1 MPRPASVSGQ
11 NRAMSLK
18 VEELKLVGERLHYKR
33 LTGTGPEEGWISL
46 KVSGK
51 ELVVRK
57 DEDDTPPEDVGGPGD
72 AAGAVETDAALKSKL
87 EADSKAKKD
96 EGALLLY
103 CMKYKVLG
111 FPLDKPKLRILC
123 FHNAGSA
130 ESIYTGP
137 GTPFISWIKESK
149 QIELLAFDYPGR
161 DKLLKATKH
170 TSTETLAPDLLA
182 VAHEKLTDG
191 VPYLV
196 WGHSVGTWVGFE
208 FLMLCRKVGI
218 PMPLAAFFVTFPAPH
233 YPEAKRP
240 WRRNARLSDSQFQE
254 EVKAWDKEHFG
265 GAAKVVFEESWKDTW
280 EPMMRADFKLFDE
293 YKFRHAGAPKF
304 DFPLHCW
311 WCEGEHFIKPEMVQA
326 WKDWTAGP
334 FDYQEL
340 KGAGHLTA
348 FYKPDLKKAYFTKVT
363 DLMKNY
369 AGLHRCHASG
379 HADGAAMKDFGSI
392 RLLATGELTG
402 QRYGETP
409 YKLYESTDGLTR
421 EQREQAP
428 YFFVWLHGMD
438 NGPIA
443 PKNLQ
448 TMQARLQRRVI
459 FMAPQSPTA
468 KNELR
473 FDWGCCYY
481 KTQNKNQLGYVF
493 GSLHQEFLRDFS
505 QQIGFLASLFQAE
518 RTLVMG
524 YSMGGFGAFQVGGF
538 SPATFDAVVSVAGYG
553 LGTLEEGEGTPQPEA
568 RERFEQFLDQVA
580 TRLSDVPVVLALHAQ
595 KDGMS
600 SFTDVS
606 AIIDKVKESS
616 QQQGKN
622 NVVELYQVPD
632 GKADSD
638 KKGKKQHRRG
648 HHYFNYTLL
657 DGSSEDFF
665 WANLRR
671 FLAKAERRGELS
683 TVTVQSRRLPW
694 SGRGAGGMPSCPKC
708 EPEAAQDEEIEP
720 EFELEPDE
728 EEEQAGTWTKEEEED
743 PEQIPR
749 WSKLEDDP
757 EQEKTGE
764 LEEMPE
770 EQLEE
775 ELQADFKQL
784 VDQGL
789 GRSTRRSCCHLRL
802 IVTQWMLRSGYNLH
816 MIFFADM
823 TGLRHASRP
832 RVERRD
838 VVVSGPSVALAT
850 LGASRLREDNNAEP
864 DVSSLFQTARP
875 LSRTWEEL
883 MDVFWGWFEEGR
895 QVGLAVRMVR
905 RFLQDRDSE
914 EYHQ

>member
-1 MPRPASVSGQ
+1 
-11 NRAMSLK
+11 MSLK

-757 EQEKTGE
+757 EQEETGE

-775 ELQADFKQL
+775 DAWPGAEGPEGQSWKA
-784 VDQGL
+784 VSRG
-789 GRSTRRSCCHLRL
+789 GRRR
-802 IVTQWMLRSGYNLH
+802 
-816 MIFFADM
+816 
-823 TGLRHASRP
+823 
-832 RVERRD
+832 
-838 VVVSGPSVALAT
+838 VA
-850 LGASRLREDNNAEP
+850 P
-864 DVSSLFQTARP
+864 
-875 LSRTWEEL
+875 
-883 MDVFWGWFEEGR
+883 
-895 QVGLAVRMVR
+895 
-905 RFLQDRDSE
+905 
-914 EYHQ
+914 Y

>member
-1 MPRPASVSGQ
+1 
-11 NRAMSLK
+11 
-18 VEELKLVGERLHYKR
+18 
-33 LTGTGPEEGWISL
+33 
-46 KVSGK
+46 
-51 ELVVRK
+51 
-57 DEDDTPPEDVGGPGD
+57 
-72 AAGAVETDAALKSKL
+72 
-87 EADSKAKKD
+87 
-96 EGALLLY
+96 
-103 CMKYKVLG
+103 
-111 FPLDKPKLRILC
+111 
-123 FHNAGSA
+123 
-130 ESIYTGP
+130 
-137 GTPFISWIKESK
+137 
-149 QIELLAFDYPGR
+149 
-161 DKLLKATKH
+161 
-170 TSTETLAPDLLA
+170 
-182 VAHEKLTDG
+182 
-191 VPYLV
+191 
-196 WGHSVGTWVGFE
+196 
-208 FLMLCRKVGI
+208 
-218 PMPLAAFFVTFPAPH
+218 
-233 YPEAKRP
+233 
-240 WRRNARLSDSQFQE
+240 
-254 EVKAWDKEHFG
+254 
-265 GAAKVVFEESWKDTW
+265 
-280 EPMMRADFKLFDE
+280 
-293 YKFRHAGAPKF
+293 
-304 DFPLHCW
+304 
-311 WCEGEHFIKPEMVQA
+311 
-326 WKDWTAGP
+326 
-334 FDYQEL
+334 
-340 KGAGHLTA
+340 
-348 FYKPDLKKAYFTKVT
+348 
-363 DLMKNY
+363 
-369 AGLHRCHASG
+369 
-379 HADGAAMKDFGSI
+379 MKDFGSI

-694 SGRGAGGMPSCPKC
+694 SGRGARGMPSCPKC

-757 EQEKTGE
+757 EQEETGE

-775 ELQADFKQL
+775 DAWPGAEGPEGQSWKA
-784 VDQGL
+784 VSRG
-789 GRSTRRSCCHLRL
+789 GRRR
-802 IVTQWMLRSGYNLH
+802 
-816 MIFFADM
+816 
-823 TGLRHASRP
+823 
-832 RVERRD
+832 
-838 VVVSGPSVALAT
+838 VA
-850 LGASRLREDNNAEP
+850 P
-864 DVSSLFQTARP
+864 
-875 LSRTWEEL
+875 
-883 MDVFWGWFEEGR
+883 
-895 QVGLAVRMVR
+895 
-905 RFLQDRDSE
+905 
-914 EYHQ
+914 Y